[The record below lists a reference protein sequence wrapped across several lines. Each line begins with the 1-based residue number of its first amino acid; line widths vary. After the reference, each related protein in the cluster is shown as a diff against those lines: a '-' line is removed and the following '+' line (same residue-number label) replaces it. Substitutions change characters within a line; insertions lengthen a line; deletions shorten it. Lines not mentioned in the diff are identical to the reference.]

1 MLKKE
6 IKRSVVNE
14 GGFGDDAQRLQP
26 NKTYVVT
33 ITGADERQDRPTGS
47 GKYAANIQVYAR
59 EGNTIPEDTDE
70 VFPTSIDSRAFQPLL
85 YSEKDKQKALAEES
99 WFVVSYTEGM
109 PRMSRKQTMYTPR
122 NWKECTKL

>member
-1 MLKKE
+1 MQKKE
-6 IKRSVVNE
+6 IKRNEVKE

-26 NKTYVVT
+26 GKTYVVT
-33 ITGADERQDRPTGS
+33 ISGADERQDRPTG

-85 YSEKDKQKALAEES
+85 YSEKDKQRAKAEEA
-99 WFVVSYTEGM
+99 WFCVSYTEGTM
-109 PRMSRKQTMYTPR
+109 RMSRKNTPYTPR
-122 NWKECTKL
+122 IWKECTKL

>member
-1 MLKKE
+1 MQVKD

-26 NKTYVVT
+26 NKNYVVT
-33 ITGADERQDRPTGS
+33 IIGAGERQDRPTG
-47 GKYAANIQVYAR
+47 GKYAANIIVAAK
-59 EGNTIPEDTDE
+59 EGNTIPEDADE
-70 VFPTSIDSRAFQPLL
+70 VFEATIDSRAFQPLL
-85 YSEKDKQKALAEES
+85 YTEEQKQNAMAQGE
-99 WFVVSYTEGM
+99 WFSVSFTEGM